1 MRGGNARQHGGIIT
15 FLMGVVVVVAVG
27 AGAFWWFF
35 LRGDAA
41 PKPKIEDTTVVSGGT
56 LDGAW
61 TVRAGSPSFVQ
72 YRAKEQF
79 AGATIETDAT
89 GRTSDVQASMTIN
102 GTTVSGVRVTANLAS
117 LKSDKDRRDE
127 KLKTDGLQTNEFPTA
142 AFVQTQPLTLAE
154 VPSKGATV
162 STAAI
167 GDLTLHGITRR
178 VSVPLDGRWDGQTVQ
193 VVGELPIRFAE
204 YGITPPNIGGFVNVA
219 STGQMELQLAFT
231 KG

>member
-1 MRGGNARQHGGIIT
+1 MRGRNAREQGGIIT
-15 FLMGVVVVVAVG
+15 FLMGVVVVVVIG

-41 PKPKIEDTTVVSGGT
+41 PKPKIEDTNVVAGGP
-56 LDGAW
+56 LDGTW
-61 TVRAGSPSFVQ
+61 TVRPGSPSFVQ

-89 GRTSDVQASMTIN
+89 GRTGDVQATMTIN

-127 KLKTDGLQTNEFPTA
+127 KIKTDGLQTNEFPNVT
-142 AFVQTQPLTLAE
+142 FVQTRPLALAE
-154 VPSKGATV
+154 APQKGTTV

-178 VSVPLDGRWDGQTVQ
+178 VSIPLDGRWDGQTVQ

-219 STGQMELQLAFT
+219 SSGQMELQLVFT

>member
-1 MRGGNARQHGGIIT
+1 MRGGTARERGGIIT
-15 FLMGVVVVVAVG
+15 FLMGVVVVLAVG

-41 PKPKIEDTTVVSGGT
+41 PKPKIEDTPVVAGGT
-56 LDGAW
+56 LDGTWALQP
-61 TVRAGSPSFVQ
+61 GGHSFVQ

-79 AGATIETDAT
+79 AAATIETDAT
-89 GRTSDVQASMTIN
+89 GRTDDVQATMTID
-102 GTTVSGVRVTANLAS
+102 GTTVSGVRVTANLAT

-127 KLKTDGLQTNEFPTA
+127 KIKTDGLQTNEFPNAT
-142 AFVQTQPLTLAE
+142 FVQTQPITLPEA
-154 VPSKGATV
+154 PQKGTTV

-167 GDLTLHGITRR
+167 GSLTLHGITRR
-178 VSVPLDGRWDGQTVQ
+178 VSVPLDGRWDGHTVQ

-219 STGQMELQLAFT
+219 PNGHMELNLVFT

>member
-1 MRGGNARQHGGIIT
+1 MRGGNARERGGIIT
-15 FLMGVVVVVAVG
+15 FLLGVVVVVAIG

-41 PKPKIEDTTVVSGGT
+41 PKPKIEDTSVVAGGT
-56 LDGAW
+56 LDGTW
-61 TVRAGSPSFVQ
+61 TVRPGPQSFVQ

-79 AGATIETDAT
+79 AAATIETDAT
-89 GRTSDVQASMTIN
+89 GRTTEVEATMTIN

-117 LKSDKDRRDE
+117 LQSDKDRRDE
-127 KLKTDGLQTNEFPTA
+127 KLTTDGLQTNEFPNAT
-142 AFVQTQPLTLAE
+142 FVQTEPLTLTEA
-154 VPSKGATV
+154 PQRGTTV
-162 STAAI
+162 STRAT

-178 VSVPLDGRWDGQTVQ
+178 VTIPLDGRWDGQTVQ

-219 STGQMELQLAFT
+219 STGQMELQLVFT